1 MSRIFLKSY
10 IHSRSYEQL
19 FDYKS
24 DSTTYQSFILDNN
37 TSFYKNNNFIKA
49 KHYNNNENVPSVYN
63 NSENIFNIE
72 KIINNN
78 KEIFLFNTNKNIKYH
93 DYRLNFKNKKREI
106 PTHMSLYNFNYG
118 KKDLNMK
125 ERKRK
130 NDVVKHYKNSYE
142 LNVGD
147 VIKLGRVSLILT
159 KIHLEQNNNLEHCD
173 TFFENNLNKKESK
186 DIKYNKVEKDI
197 YKDYHPSKSRFN
209 FKKNYEKLVMNT
221 KGDIEDNE
229 EQNNSN
235 SEKKD
240 ICRICFMS
248 ESESNSPL
256 LTLCKCAGDSK
267 FVHINCLSHWFKIKC
282 DIFDSSNNIFKK
294 IIFNT
299 LNCEICK
306 EKFPEMAF
314 DVINGKSYEIYN
326 PEYFITSLSDIYHNY
341 AIFES
346 FELISNKK
354 IIYIISF
361 DTKNTITIGRSQN
374 SDMKI
379 ADVTISRIHSIL
391 LRTKDNKIMIKDANS
406 KFGTLILLQSKNVLI
421 NEKILSIQIG
431 KILINLHMEYYKFN
445 IFSNIYYYLTCCCNC
460 RKKEKEKEKP
470 KQDKSISCSNNNIN
484 KKQSLDDSNFNMLMI
499 NNYINVNN
507 GNNLDYNMINQ
518 KNINIENLIDIRFI
532 ADNNV
537 IKPEEI

>member
-1 MSRIFLKSY
+1 LKSY
-10 IHSRSYEQL
+10 IHARSYDQL

-24 DSTTYQSFILDNN
+24 DSTTYQSFILDNS

-49 KHYNNNENVPSVYN
+49 KHFNNNENVPPVSN

-72 KIINNN
+72 KLINNN

-93 DYRLNFKNKKREI
+93 DYRLNCKNKKREI
-106 PTHMSLYNFNYG
+106 PTHISLYNFNYG
-118 KKDLNMK
+118 KKDFNMK

-130 NDVVKHYKNSYE
+130 NDIIKHYKNSYE

-147 VIKLGRVSLILT
+147 VIKFGRVSLILT
-159 KIHLEQNNNLEHCD
+159 KIHFEQNNNLEHCD

-197 YKDYHPSKSRFN
+197 YKDYHLNKSKFN

-248 ESESNSPL
+248 ESESNSTL
-256 LTLCKCAGDSK
+256 LTLCKCSGDSK
-267 FVHINCLSHWFKIKC
+267 FIHINCLSHWFKIKS

-406 KFGTLILLQSKNVLI
+406 KFGTLILLQSKNILI

-431 KILINLHMEYYKFN
+431 KILLNLHMEYYKFN
-445 IFSNIYYYLTCCCNC
+445 IFSNIYYYLTYCCNC
-460 RKKEKEKEKP
+460 KKKEKEKP
-470 KQDKSISCSNNNIN
+470 KQDKGISCSNSNIN
-484 KKQSLDDSNFNMLMI
+484 KKTNLDDSNFNMLMI
-499 NNYINVNN
+499 NNYINEHN